1 MPLALTCGI
10 GRTLSLLA
18 SAASAQVILIDGD
31 TVDIDGIRIRL
42 LDIDTR
48 ETGKPRCENELV
60 LGLKEGT
67 PAPTAGQRPGH
78 LPSQRQGPLQPN
90 PRPCLCQ
97 QHRRRPTA
105 ARGGL
110 GAAMDPRGWGEGAAM
125 PITGR
130 SILPRLPKTKLPIAG
145 PAWTRH
151 RRPSETV
158 GPTSRGWWSP
168 PFFTPITMLFVTA
181 FLDGLLGGGRRRR
194 RWCTSRQIRNEL
206 RIWRRTDH
214 ANRQQRPAPDRHT
227 L

>member
-97 QHRRRPTA
+97 HNIDVGQRLIEEGLALRWTPGDGARVPPCRLRAGPFYLGSPRRNSQLPVLHGPATA
-105 ARGGL
+105 
-110 GAAMDPRGWGEGAAM
+110 D
-125 PITGR
+125 
-130 SILPRLPKTKLPIAG
+130 LPKQLALLRVVG
-145 PAWTRH
+145 GHRH
-151 RRPSETV
+151 S
-158 GPTSRGWWSP
+158 
-168 PFFTPITMLFVTA
+168 
-181 FLDGLLGGGRRRR
+181 
-194 RWCTSRQIRNEL
+194 L
-206 RIWRRTDH
+206 R
-214 ANRQQRPAPDRHT
+214 